1 MEREDLVEPDRPHHP
16 VRPRVTAQRPS
27 PGKTFAMAR
36 SDATCEYAVVGAGP
50 AGSLAARTLAAR
62 GRDVVLFD
70 WRPRDEKPCGGG
82 VPARGMA
89 RFGELVA
96 GVARNDVTAIRL
108 VGPRGDEASV
118 PLATPLAIFARRDF
132 DEALRRRAVEAG
144 ARREAARV
152 TEIERDGDGFRLR
165 FRRGAAAP
173 IESLHAC
180 FVVAADGA
188 LGSARRRLLELAGR
202 RVPTPDHFSRSH
214 TIYPQLTATSAR
226 RDVMEIAYGDADGY
240 GWTFPRTDHASI
252 GWCMQG
258 AGDGDGDLR
267 RDLEKLIA
275 AGSLSG
281 RLGEPGVGAL
291 IPSFRGEV
299 AAGAPV
305 EGGRFA
311 LIGDAAGAVDPI
323 TREGIHHAMASG
335 AGLGETDPLE
345 NPGRYAAWYD
355 AELRPELVAA
365 ANMTTRFF
373 TTSFLTTMVRALQKS
388 EALREVFRDLV
399 GGTQSYTALR
409 RRLLASL
416 PRSLAALFVAA
427 LAP

>member
-1 MEREDLVEPDRPHHP
+1 
-16 VRPRVTAQRPS
+16 
-27 PGKTFAMAR
+27 MAR

-50 AGSLAARTLAAR
+50 AGALAARTLAAR
-62 GRDVVLFD
+62 GRDVLLFD
-70 WRPRDEKPCGGG
+70 WRPLNEKPCGGG

-89 RFGELVA
+89 RFGELLA
-96 GVARNDVTAIRL
+96 GVPRNDVTSIRL
-108 VGPRGDEASV
+108 VGPRGDEVSV
-118 PLATPLAIFARRDF
+118 ALTTPLSIFARRDL

-144 ARREAARV
+144 ARRETARV

-165 FRRGAAAP
+165 LRRGAAGP
-173 IESLHAC
+173 VESMDARY
-180 FVVAADGA
+180 VVAADGA

-202 RVPTPDHFSRSH
+202 SVPTPDHFSRSH
-214 TIYPQLTATSAR
+214 TIYPSLAMTKAR
-226 RDVMEIAYGDADGY
+226 RDVMEIAYGHADGY

-252 GWCMQG
+252 GWCVQG
-258 AGDGDGDLR
+258 PGGGGNGGESDLR
-267 RDLEKLIA
+267 RDLDRLIS

-291 IPSFRGEV
+291 IPSFRGDV
-299 AAGAPV
+299 AASAPV
-305 EGGRFA
+305 EGDHFA

-335 AGLGETDPLE
+335 AGLGEVDPLAH
-345 NPGRYAAWYD
+345 PGRYAEWYD
-355 AELRPELVAA
+355 AEVRPELVASA
-365 ANMTTRFF
+365 HMAPRFF
-373 TTSFLTTMVRALQKS
+373 SPGFLTTMVRALQRS

-399 GGTQSYTALR
+399 GGTQGYVGLR

-427 LAP
+427 LTP